1 MGAAAAHAEVRALE
15 KRLSVLV
22 ERANATAPAKLEA
35 CDLLE
40 KEIRSRTQVMNE
52 LASQGDFVGAAAVQT
67 EIGNLTK
74 SRFATPTVKPPLPGR
89 VPGTHSDPRGGR
101 NVQRSTGSGTGSVSL
116 ENIRVLSSSKVTQV
130 PARNLRKGG
139 GKKAAGRKGCGKKG
153 PELAFE
159 DFAAIYVGCITTG
172 QIYHVL
178 AYGDHVAKLRAYI
191 DLDRQP
197 IVNARN
203 LERRPGKEELFCSDD
218 TVISLCL
225 EHSDRHGLARFT
237 YDVREVTKHLAT
249 LVVGTQAPLG
259 HFVDLVLRVD
269 SVDQLPIQS
278 GPNFG
283 AFYLQ
288 ISGVDMDGAT
298 VGPLRLWNHVEGDV
312 QVQSICILRGLKVAP
327 EKIWNGE
334 KYVNDKDG
342 ARQLDSDARTAIE
355 DVSHITDIVN
365 YFRW

>member
-1 MGAAAAHAEVRALE
+1 
-15 KRLSVLV
+15 
-22 ERANATAPAKLEA
+22 
-35 CDLLE
+35 
-40 KEIRSRTQVMNE
+40 MNE

-101 NVQRSTGSGTGSVSL
+101 GTGSAQGSVQRSTGSGTGPVSL

-139 GKKAAGRKGCGKKG
+139 GKKAAGRKGSGKKG
-153 PELAFE
+153 LELAFE

-191 DLDRQP
+191 DLDGQP

-203 LERRPGKEELFCSDD
+203 LERRPGREELFCSDD
-218 TVISLCL
+218 TVISSCL
-225 EHSDRHGLARFT
+225 EDNDRHGLARFT

-249 LVVGTQAPLG
+249 LGVGTQAPLG

-269 SVDQLPIQS
+269 SADQLQIQS

-298 VGPLRLWNHVEGDV
+298 VGPLRLWNHLEGDV
-312 QVQSICILRGLKVAP
+312 QVQSICILRGLKVAT
-327 EKIWNGE
+327 ERKWNGE
-334 KYVNDKDG
+334 TYVNDREG
-342 ARQLDSDARTAIE
+342 AKKLDCDARTAIE
-355 DVSHITDIVN
+355 DVSDQPEITC
-365 YFRW
+365 YFE